1 MSRLLIN
8 TSDKALVSGGKAL
21 AVSGTTRIRI
31 PPERIYAYITTA
43 NRWQAASDSYSV
55 AVPVTV
61 GVQYKIT
68 MLDTTSSK
76 VGTILRWGFCDYN
89 DVSQTR
95 TLTQVTRSNPQTIST
110 ATLTADKKYLIIQV
124 SASYGGTVFTYPYI
138 KLEALSL

>member
-8 TSDKALVSGGKAL
+8 TSDKALVSGGNAL

-43 NRWQAASDSYSV
+43 NKWQSASDSYSV

-61 GVQYKIT
+61 GAQYKIT

-89 DVSQTR
+89 TVSQTR

-110 ATLTADKKYLIIQV
+110 ATLTADKKYLIVQV
-124 SASYGGTVFTYPYI
+124 SASYGTTVFTYPYI
-138 KLEALSL
+138 KIEALSL